1 MDNIRFPLAEGID
14 SLLRY
19 GVSGGVLLTYLL
31 IAFPEIF
38 CPNWFGWQYFVIFS
52 FVLGFLMFVLTRIY
66 LDHKEE
72 RDYYRE
78 IIQDEIPKHIK
89 KLKKSISNV
98 SLARAL
104 ENYYFWKDDKRAGL
118 LLSKI
123 KRRASYIY
131 FYLSMAIVFFN
142 GAIFLF
148 MSLITE
154 NYRKI
159 SPFLDIGILIGL
171 SSVLFFILC
180 CKSLKEYI
188 ELCEK
193 QKNFAIFLLLL
204 VLLLLIYNTGLYAI
218 HKEILPYGIISVVVS
233 FILSSMFY
241 YKFDSTYKD
250 QKYMWYVM
258 ILNELKETPEN
269 FENFITDVYRTNEK
283 WRIIDKFLSD

>member
-38 CPNWFGWQYFVIFS
+38 CSNWFGWQYFVIFS

-66 LDHKEE
+66 LDHKKE

-154 NYRKI
+154 NYRQI

-180 CKSLKEYI
+180 CKSLKKYI

-269 FENFITDVYRTNEK
+269 FENFINNVHTTNEK